1 MANTKIEDLRF
12 TIYINNQQANKA
24 LIDLDTV
31 TRKLEA
37 DIKQMINTG
46 QHETTEY
53 KEKKNALGA
62 LTLEYK
68 QLDTRQKELT
78 EQTKKLI
85 SEGKKESAEYALVRK
100 EFDQVT
106 LSKKK
111 AKEAADL
118 LQKEINQLV
127 KEGRN
132 ETQEYKE
139 LNAAMAK
146 NKIQMEAMRKEAGLN
161 SLSTK
166 QLTALRTNLRRELSM
181 ALPGSEH
188 YKKLEADLIAVNNRM
203 KQLNGT
209 AKGLSFGKIADGFNK
224 YFAIGTA
231 AIASFTGIAFSIKK
245 LSEEVAKMDDI
256 YSDVMKTTGLTRDAV
271 VELNEEFKK
280 MDTRTSREDLNKLAS
295 EAGKLGIEGKE
306 NIMNFVDAG
315 NQIRVALGEDLGE
328 DAIKNIGKMVGVFSK
343 SSGELKDLSLKEQML
358 SVGSAINQLGAS
370 SSASEEY
377 LVQFAGRLGGV
388 ATQANISISA
398 ILGYGSAL
406 DQDMQQVEMSATA
419 LQNFIMK
426 LMGDPAKFAKIA
438 GLEVGKFTQL
448 LKTDA
453 NTAIKQILLALNE
466 KGGFQQLVPIFEDM
480 GLEGARATG
489 VLSSMA
495 GSIGKIEEAQRIANT
510 AMVEGT
516 SITKEYDIKNDNL
529 AAKLDK
535 AKKRFKEIALELG
548 EKLAPAMTAVTGWGT
563 RMLKIIGGVV
573 DLFVKYKNGII
584 SLTAGI
590 AAYTV
595 VVKAAKYW
603 DDAYYYLLVAKDK
616 AAKIYSVTVGIITG
630 KIKLATVA
638 QQAWN
643 TAKSAG
649 AGLWGILI
657 AAIVAAGVYMV
668 KFSKSMH
675 EEEKVLT
682 DFKNKL
688 SEVVSESNSL
698 FEQLKKT
705 NPGTKERAELIGLIN
720 EKYGDYLE
728 GINLEVAGLKQIED
742 AQQRVNNKL
751 IENLVLEA
759 KQAEV
764 KELAKA
770 QADIL
775 LKLGEKGIYLSDL
788 TEGKGALKKYVIWAD
803 QEIQLL
809 SDGYFNLEQ
818 QIASVGDKYNEVAE
832 GIRKSLTPGSYTN
845 TGPKEGDTKTED
857 GISYVYKN
865 GAWEIVQN
873 KGGGSGESLKK
884 LEELKNKTADIRRQM
899 YIDTL
904 SDNEKELT
912 IIRDKFDKELL
923 AAGITYDK
931 IMQLRK
937 MDPAKM
943 SAEEKIKWDYYLSIN
958 DQQNAEIQAKKA
970 EQLEKLQAQ
979 EDDYQSK
986 KDAAREEI
994 LKATMSDEDAEL
1006 KAARDKYIN
1015 LKELATMFGLDMSKI
1030 IELQGAEEEAIK
1042 QKYRQKEK
1050 DADAALKKTLADN
1063 EQKLYDQKVSVISA
1077 ASNTLGNIM
1086 ELMGKKSQ
1094 EDTAFYK
1101 ALGLAQIAI
1110 DTGIAVAAGVR
1121 TVMASNTSVSP
1132 WEKIAAVIAIAGEI
1146 IGTIT
1151 SATSILNKADVPT
1164 YASGGPTGRGSYI
1177 DETGERVAGVVH
1189 EEEYI
1194 IPRWQRKL
1202 PEVQAME
1209 KRLEYIRQHK
1219 YMSGGSVANISGI
1232 SSDYVRQY
1240 HMNTSSVIDAV
1251 RQSAGYYNSKQSSIS
1266 QQPVFSDKS
1275 LEIMQQ
1281 FTTMM
1286 QYAVDNGLKTNFSI
1300 YEHQKAVTRYED
1312 AKKTFGS

>member
-1 MANTKIEDLRF
+1 MKEGEGRASV
-12 TIYINNQQANKA
+12 YIDSEQAKNE
-24 LIDLDTV
+24 LNM
-31 TRKLEA
+31 LE
-37 DIKQMINTG
+37 Q
-46 QHETTEY
+46 
-53 KEKKNALGA
+53 
-62 LTLEYK
+62 
-68 QLDTRQKELT
+68 
-78 EQTKKLI
+78 
-85 SEGKKESAEYALVRK
+85 
-100 EFDQVT
+100 
-106 LSKKK
+106 K
-111 AKEAADL
+111 AKELRAAITEAGKANNLSDYTKL
-118 LQKEINQLV
+118 K
-127 KEGRN
+127 
-132 ETQEYKE
+132 KE
-139 LNAAMAK
+139 LNGV
-146 NKIQMEAMRKEAGLN
+146 EKE
-161 SLSTK
+161 
-166 QLTALRTNLRRELSM
+166 
-181 ALPGSEH
+181 
-188 YKKLEADLIAVNNRM
+188 M
-203 KQLNGT
+203 KQLKKETFDVQKVLKNLNGT
-209 AKGLSFGKIADGFNK
+209 NFRDLQRAQMQITAELKKMERGTVEYVAKSKQMQLVSAEVRKVKTEMTGLNTVSSGGFFGKMAGGFNK
-224 YFAIGTA
+224 YFGMATA
-231 AIASFTGIAFSIKK
+231 ALASVTGLTLGVKKAVEAFNDFEKKLDNLSALTGLQGEELEYLSDQAKK
-245 LSEEVAKMDDI
+245 LSVSTVDGGVRITQSA
-256 YSDVMKTTGLTRDAV
+256 DA
-271 VELNEEFKK
+271 
-280 MDTRTSREDLNKLAS
+280 
-295 EAGKLGIEGKE
+295 I
-306 NIMNFVDAG
+306 VDAYT
-315 NQIRVALGEDLGE
+315 
-328 DAIKNIGKMVGVFSK
+328 K
-343 SSGELKDLSLKEQML
+343 
-358 SVGSAINQLGAS
+358 VGSARPELLKNKEALNQVTQEAIILSEAANGELQPAVDALAMVLNQFNAPATDARRIINALAAGSKEGAGEIPYLTTAIEKAGTVAADVGMNYEQLIGTIETLAPRIT
-370 SSASEEY
+370 APEI
-377 LVQFAGRLGGV
+377 AGRSLKGVILDLQKTADDTNPAIVGFAQAIENLGKKQLSTNELMKIFGSE
-388 ATQANISISA
+388 NIT
-398 ILGYGSAL
+398 
-406 DQDMQQVEMSATA
+406 V
-419 LQNFIMK
+419 
-426 LMGDPAKFAKIA
+426 AKILLDNQNETKKYTEA
-438 GLEVGKFTQL
+438 VTGTNVALEQASIN
-448 LKTDA
+448 TDNNA
-453 NTAIKQILLALNE
+453 SK
-466 KGGFQQLVPIFEDM
+466 
-480 GLEGARATG
+480 LEQARN
-489 VLSSMA
+489 
-495 GSIGKIEEAQRIANT
+495 R
-510 AMVEGT
+510 
-516 SITKEYDIKNDNL
+516 
-529 AAKLDK
+529 AKLV
-535 AKKRFKEIALELG
+535 AIELG

-923 AAGITYDK
+923 AAGITHDK

-937 MDPAKM
+937 LDPAKM
-943 SAEEKIKWDYYLSIN
+943 SAEEKIQWDYYLSIN

-1121 TVMASNTSVSP
+1121 TVMTSKTSVSP
-1132 WEKIAAVIAIAGEI
+1132 WEKIAAVIAIGGEI
-1146 IGTIT
+1146 IGAIT

-1164 YASGGPTGRGSYI
+1164 YASGGPTGSGYGSP
-1177 DETGERVAGVVH
+1177 DESGYKVAGVVH
-1189 EEEYI
+1189 QDEYV
-1194 IPRWQRKL
+1194 IPAWERKI
-1202 PEVQAME
+1202 PQVMAME
-1209 KRLEYIRQHK
+1209 RIIESIRVNR
-1219 YMSGGSVANISGI
+1219 SGYA
-1232 SSDYVRQY
+1232 
-1240 HMNTSSVIDAV
+1240 
-1251 RQSAGYYNSKQSSIS
+1251 AGGATQQPASIS
-1266 QQPVFSDKS
+1266 VMPQVVTYTDAAMIGLLQEIHKELKKPTRAKVVYSD
-1275 LEIMQQ
+1275 
-1281 FTTMM
+1281 FTDMESKVNDV
-1286 QYAVDNGLKTNFSI
+1286 YD
-1300 YEHQKAVTRYED
+1300 
-1312 AKKTFGS
+1312 TFGK